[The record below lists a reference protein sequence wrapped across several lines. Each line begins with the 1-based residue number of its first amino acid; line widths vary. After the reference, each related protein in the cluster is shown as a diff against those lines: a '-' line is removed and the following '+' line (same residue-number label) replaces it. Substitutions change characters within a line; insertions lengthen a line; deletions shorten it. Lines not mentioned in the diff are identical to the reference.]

1 MDGAACVIEFSNVSK
16 RFEQGE
22 AVDGVS
28 LSIASGELFV
38 LVGPSGSGKSTLLRM
53 INRLVEP
60 DEGSVSI
67 DGQDVR
73 DTPATELRRG
83 IGYAIQSVG
92 LFPHWTVAR
101 NIGTVPRLLG
111 WKEDRIE
118 ARVEELMAMVE
129 LDAGIATR
137 LPAELSGGQQQ
148 RVGVARAMAAQ
159 PAIVLMDE
167 PFGALDPVTREKLQQ
182 AFRRIHAD
190 TGTTVVFVTHDMDEA
205 LQLGDRIAF
214 IDGGHVRQCGTP
226 LELLLQPADE
236 VVRGFVGGASA
247 GLRLLSVRKVRD
259 AMTPGSVADGAPSI
273 DADADLRQA
282 LSMMVDGRL
291 RALRVDGVDGQV
303 ISLDGVLAPPR

>member
-1 MDGAACVIEFSNVSK
+1 MIEFSNVSK
-16 RFEQGE
+16 RFEQDE

-28 LSIASGELFV
+28 LRIASGELFV

-60 DEGSVSI
+60 GEGTVCI

-111 WKEDRIE
+111 WKEERIQ
-118 ARVEELMAMVE
+118 ARVAELMAMVGLE
-129 LDAGIATR
+129 ADIAAR
-137 LPAELSGGQQQ
+137 LPVELSGGQQQ

-167 PFGALDPVTREKLQQ
+167 PFGALDPVTREKLQH

-214 IDGGHVRQCGTP
+214 IDGGRVRQIGTP
-226 LELLLQPADE
+226 LELLLHPADE

-259 AMTPGSVADGAPSI
+259 AMTPGTVVAGTPSI
-273 DADADLRQA
+273 DAGADLRQA
-282 LSMMVDGRL
+282 LSMMVDGGL
-291 RALRVDGVDGQV
+291 RALRVDGADGQV
-303 ISLDGVLAPPR
+303 ISLDRLLAPPQ

>member
-1 MDGAACVIEFSNVSK
+1 MIEFSNVSK
-16 RFEQGE
+16 RFGQDE
-22 AVDGVS
+22 AVDRVS
-28 LSIASGELFV
+28 LQIASGELFV

-53 INRLVEP
+53 VNRLVEP
-60 DEGSVSI
+60 DEGSVRI
-67 DGQDVR
+67 DGKDVR
-73 DTPATELRRG
+73 DTPANELRRG

-92 LFPHWTVAR
+92 LFPHWSVAR

-111 WKEDRIE
+111 WKDDRIE
-118 ARVEELMAMVE
+118 ARVAELMAMLE
-129 LDAGIATR
+129 LDPSIATR

-148 RVGVARAMAAQ
+148 RVGVARAMAAT

-167 PFGALDPVTREKLQQ
+167 AFGALDPVTREKLQH

-214 IDGGHVRQCGTP
+214 IDNGHVRQCGTP
-226 LELLLQPADE
+226 LDLLLNPADD

-259 AMTPGSVADGAPSI
+259 AMTPGSVADGTPSI
-273 DADADLRQA
+273 NADADLRQA
-282 LSMMVDGRL
+282 LSVMIDGRL
-291 RALRVDGVDGQV
+291 RALRVDGADGQV
-303 ISLDGVLAPPR
+303 ISLDGLLAPAR

>member
-1 MDGAACVIEFSNVSK
+1 VIEFSNVSK

-129 LDAGIATR
+129 LDAGIAAR

-148 RVGVARAMAAQ
+148 RVGVARAMAAT

-226 LELLLQPADE
+226 LELLLHPADE

-259 AMTPGSVADGAPSI
+259 AMAPGSVADGAPSI

>member
-1 MDGAACVIEFSNVSK
+1 MIEFSNVSK
-16 RFEQGE
+16 RFGQGE
-22 AVDGVS
+22 AVDRVS
-28 LSIASGELFV
+28 LQIASGELFV

-53 INRLVEP
+53 VNRLVEP
-60 DEGSVSI
+60 DEGSVRI
-67 DGQDVR
+67 DGKDVR
-73 DTPATELRRG
+73 DTPANELRRG

-92 LFPHWTVAR
+92 LFPHWSVAR

-111 WKEDRIE
+111 WKDERIE
-118 ARVEELMAMVE
+118 ARVAELMAMLE
-129 LDAGIATR
+129 LDPSIATR

-148 RVGVARAMAAQ
+148 RVGVARAMAAT

-167 PFGALDPVTREKLQQ
+167 AFGALDPVTREKLQH

-214 IDGGHVRQCGTP
+214 IDDGHVRQCGTP
-226 LELLLQPADE
+226 LDLLLNPADD

-259 AMTPGSVADGAPSI
+259 AMTPGSVADGTPSI
-273 DADADLRQA
+273 NADADLRQA
-282 LSMMVDGRL
+282 LSMMIDGRL
-291 RALRVDGVDGQV
+291 RALRVDGADGQV
-303 ISLDGVLAPPR
+303 ISLDGLLAPAR

>member
-1 MDGAACVIEFSNVSK
+1 MDGAARVIEFSNVSK
-16 RFEQGE
+16 RFGQGE

-28 LSIASGELFV
+28 LQIASGELFV

-60 DEGSVSI
+60 DEGSVRI
-67 DGQDVR
+67 DGKDVR
-73 DTPATELRRG
+73 DTPANELRRG

-92 LFPHWTVAR
+92 LFPHWPVAR

-111 WKEDRIE
+111 WNDDRID
-118 ARVEELMAMVE
+118 ARVQELMAMLE
-129 LDAGIATR
+129 LDAGIAAR

-148 RVGVARAMAAQ
+148 RVGVARAMAAT

-167 PFGALDPVTREKLQQ
+167 PFGALDPVTREKLQH

-226 LELLLQPADE
+226 LELLLNPADE

-259 AMTPGSVADGAPSI
+259 AMTPGTAADGTPSI
-273 DADADLRQA
+273 GADADLRQA

-291 RALRVDGVDGQV
+291 RMLRVDGADGQV
-303 ISLDGVLAPPR
+303 ISLDGLLTPPQ

>member
-1 MDGAACVIEFSNVSK
+1 MIEFSHVSK
-16 RFEQGE
+16 SFGQGD
-22 AVDGVS
+22 AVNGVS
-28 LSIASGELFV
+28 LRIASGELFV

-53 INRLVEP
+53 VNRLIDP
-60 DEGSVSI
+60 DEGSVCI
-67 DGQDVR
+67 DGKDVR

-92 LFPHWTVAR
+92 LFPHWSVAR

-111 WKEDRIE
+111 WKHDHIQ
-118 ARVEELMAMVE
+118 ARVRELMQMLE
-129 LDAGIATR
+129 LDNAIAAR

-167 PFGALDPVTREKLQQ
+167 PFGALDPVTREKLQI
-182 AFRRIHAD
+182 AFRRLHREA
-190 TGTTVVFVTHDMDEA
+190 GTTVVFVTHDMDEA

-214 IDGGHVRQCGTP
+214 IDGGHVRQCATP
-226 LELLLQPADE
+226 LEMLLHPADE
-236 VVRGFVGGASA
+236 VVRGFVGGASV

-259 AMTPGSVADGAPSI
+259 AMTPGRAADTTPSI

-291 RALRVDGVDGQV
+291 RELRVDGVQGQV
-303 ISLDGVLAPPR
+303 ISLEGLLAPPR

>member
-1 MDGAACVIEFSNVSK
+1 MIEFSNVSK
-16 RFEQGE
+16 RFGQDE

-38 LVGPSGSGKSTLLRM
+38 MVGPSGSGKSTLLRM

-60 DEGSVSI
+60 DEGSVCI

-73 DTPATELRRG
+73 NTPVTELRRG

-92 LFPHWTVAR
+92 LFPHWSVAR

-111 WKEDRIE
+111 WKEDRI
-118 ARVEELMAMVE
+118 ASRVAELMAMVE
-129 LDAGIATR
+129 LDASIAKR

-159 PAIVLMDE
+159 PIIVLMDE
-167 PFGALDPVTREKLQQ
+167 PFGALDPVTREKLQH

-190 TGTTVVFVTHDMDEA
+190 IGTTVVFVTHDMDEA

-226 LELLLQPADE
+226 LELLLHPADD
-236 VVRGFVGGASA
+236 VVRGFVGGTSA

-259 AMTPGSVADGAPSI
+259 VMAPGNVADGTPSI
-273 DADADLRQA
+273 HAEADLRQA
-282 LSMMVDGRL
+282 LSMMVDRGL
-291 RALRVDGVDGQV
+291 RALRVDGAGDQV
-303 ISLDGVLAPPR
+303 ISLDGLLVPPS